1 MLLCV
6 HPVAIFLTDSA
17 SHTLT
22 LFLQSPHQMAYNRD
36 IHIAHTFVIS
46 NQKFVLVR
54 FDTQYPYGEKHDE
67 FKTLAASSA
76 SGPDFVLAEVG
87 ISGKTLIWERSNNVD
102 KDNYP
107 IFLLFS
113 NGDLEHPVP
122 YTGPVKVDS
131 IQRWLRQQGVW
142 IGLAGCLQAFDQL
155 AAAMLT
161 SSNRRTSKLCWQ
173 DGHRQSSTET
183 ASPARNREDRPS
195 AREREDE
202 PCQKEELEKRLNIL
216 SSFQVAD
223 TKKDEL

>member
-1 MLLCV
+1 MHFITTDVCDAP
-6 HPVAIFLTDSA
+6 PVAMTNA
-17 SHTLT
+17 
-22 LFLQSPHQMAYNRD
+22 
-36 IHIAHTFVIS
+36 IHFNTACSNTVHFNGCCTVNIIAEVCVIS

-155 AAAMLT
+155 AAAT
-161 SSNRRTSKLCWQ
+161 S
-173 DGHRQSSTET
+173 GHRET